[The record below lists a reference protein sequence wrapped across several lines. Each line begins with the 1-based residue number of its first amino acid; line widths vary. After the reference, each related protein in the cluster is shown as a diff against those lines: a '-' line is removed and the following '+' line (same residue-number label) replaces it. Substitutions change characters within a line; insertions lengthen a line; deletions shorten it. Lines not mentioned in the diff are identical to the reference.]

1 MNANHFRHIYLDPNP
16 DRRTQEALENLVT
29 SDPQWE
35 GNLKQQRLD
44 DQLTVDLFL
53 GKSWMIKRRYRIAAN
68 LSVSNVLDNREFRV
82 GGFEQLRYDRM
93 DPNRFP
99 AKYSYLFGR
108 NYFAMITFSF

>member
-1 MNANHFRHIYLDPNP
+1 MD
-16 DRRTQEALENLVT
+16 
-29 SDPQWE
+29 

-44 DQLTVDLFL
+44 DQLTVDLFA

-99 AKYSYLFGR
+99 PKYSYLFGR